1 MSKIVKSYTLDGWAF
16 ISSKDISMYVLVP
29 RKPLLY
35 LPSNVKAK
43 TEINVSLL
51 QIGL

>member
-43 TEINVSLL
+43 RNVSLL